1 MANITVE
8 VPHSHSVAEVQR
20 RLSGFSDDLQRFG
33 ASLKWKANRA
43 EVQGFGVSGDVVCE
57 ANRVRVTLKLGLA
70 AKVAGVDPTRL
81 ENTIR
86 RRLESALA

>member
-1 MANITVE
+1 MANITIE
-8 VPHSHSVAEVQR
+8 VPHSHSVPEVQR

-43 EVQGFGVSGDVVCE
+43 EVQGLGVSGEVVCE
-57 ANRVRVTLKLGLA
+57 PNRLRITLKLGLA
-70 AKVAGVDPTRL
+70 AKIAGVDPVRL

-86 RRLESALA
+86 RRLEAAL